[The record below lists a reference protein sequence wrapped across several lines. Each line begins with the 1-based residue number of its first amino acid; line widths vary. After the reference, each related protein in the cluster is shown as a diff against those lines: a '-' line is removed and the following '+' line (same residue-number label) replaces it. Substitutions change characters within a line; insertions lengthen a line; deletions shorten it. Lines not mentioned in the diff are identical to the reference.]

1 MTGTTPLDT
10 DPSGTSASPSG
21 APIRAAM
28 IMLFAV
34 AAFSLMDAGLKSL
47 AATYPPLQVATLRG
61 AASLP
66 FVLAWVMATSGLAP
80 LLRVRWPLHL
90 LRGGI
95 GIGMMAA
102 FAYALQTLPLTT
114 A

>member
-61 AASLP
+61 WRHCCACAGPCTCCAVAS
-66 FVLAWVMATSGLAP
+66 ASG
-80 LLRVRWPLHL
+80 
-90 LRGGI
+90 
-95 GIGMMAA
+95 
-102 FAYALQTLPLTT
+102 
-114 A
+114 